1 VRTSGTKAEIN
12 AWKIQMRIDSVL
24 GKLMMNKTFITQPG
38 YVAPLDY
45 GQEEYEEHEGDMASL
60 QGNPYVEDG
69 GIPTRE
75 IALEQE
81 EGDGWML

>member
-1 VRTSGTKAEIN
+1 MDGSLVEITRWKAE
-12 AWKIQMRIDSVL
+12 MRRDSVL
-24 GKLMMNKTFITQPG
+24 GPLMAGKTFITEPG
-38 YVAPLDY
+38 YVALVEH
-45 GQEEYEEHEGDMASL
+45 GQEEYEEREGDHASL

-69 GIPTRE
+69 GIPSRE